1 MTVIKGGKY
10 KSGKKLLKHSYQG
23 ANCTC
28 EKCQARDA

>member
-10 KSGKKLLKHSYQG
+10 ESGKKLLKLPYQE